1 MRNYVALVIALAA
14 VLVTGCKKESSPDAA
29 SAATTVNTAP
39 LDSSFKTADP
49 AVQANVSSVK
59 NNVRY
64 GAYDKALADLQ
75 KLATTTNLTPDQQ
88 KAIKDVTS
96 QVQQA
101 LTSAAKG
108 LTTGAD
114 KAAKDLQNSLPK

>member
-1 MRNYVALVIALAA
+1 MGTYLSLFFAMA
-14 VLVTGCKKESSPDAA
+14 VVLLTGCKKESSPDAA
-29 SAATTVNTAP
+29 STATGNTAP

-59 NNVRY
+59 NDVRY
-64 GAYDKALADLQ
+64 GIYDKALADLQ
-75 KLATTTNLTPDQQ
+75 KLTATPNLTPEQQ

-108 LTTGAD
+108 LATGAD
-114 KAAKDLQNSLPK
+114 KTAKDLQNSLPK